1 MLDLCDGKLDA
12 GTTVVADL
20 AGGTG
25 PTHYRFL
32 VVAVKENVDGTG
44 GDAGAAVHADPF
56 VNNLCD
62 QIAED
67 LESDRASLPTFSL
80 CARLQG
86 LRRRSNLRHTSLVP
100 LLRNRSEEHT
110 SELQSRVDLVCRLLL
125 EKKKR
130 TTTPQS
136 RRATTT
142 RWVKRCRKRAAPASA
157 STCASSRD
165 ANTTARSHSA
175 LENAALKNT
184 SRY

>member
-44 GDAGAAVHADPF
+44 GDAGTAVHADPF

-67 LESDRASLPTFSL
+67 HQSDRPSLPTFSL
-80 CARLQG
+80 CARLQC
-86 LRRRSNLRHTSLVP
+86 LR
-100 LLRNRSEEHT
+100 
-110 SELQSRVDLVCRLLL
+110 
-125 EKKKR
+125 
-130 TTTPQS
+130 
-136 RRATTT
+136 
-142 RWVKRCRKRAAPASA
+142 
-157 STCASSRD
+157 SSRKL
-165 ANTTARSHSA
+165 SHTG
-175 LENAALKNT
+175 LVVLL
-184 SRY
+184 